1 MLLRANGRGKE
12 VEELIHDPWFEDSNP
27 DMAVSRRENIAE
39 EKLVV
44 KELARLDH
52 GCLYYLVLQFLSI

>member
-1 MLLRANGRGKE
+1 MTR
-12 VEELIHDPWFEDSNP
+12 DPWFVSLNP
-27 DMAVSRRENIAE
+27 DMAVTRRENIAV

-52 GCLYYLVLQFLSI
+52 GCLYFLPCVVSMIYQGRCPRAT